1 MKHFRTYLFLF
12 VCLLTAS
19 TAFAQPNKQKELE
32 EKRQAILEEIKQIN
46 SLLFKTKKEEKSVL
60 SQVED
65 LNQRIGATEN
75 LIRVTN
81 QQANLLSRNINDN
94 IGKISSLREEL
105 KVMKADYAEMI
116 RKSYKSKSQQSRVM
130 FLLSSQNFLQAYK
143 RVQYMKQY
151 AKFRKKQGEGIRE
164 KTEELQKLNS
174 DLIEQKKTKQKLI
187 SENEVA
193 KNNLTE
199 ERKDQQSLVA
209 TLKKDEGKF
218 TTQIRG
224 KQKEAD
230 EIDRQIDAL
239 IKAAIE
245 EANRIAREKAIAE
258 AKAKALAEAKANAN
272 NTTTKS
278 NTTTAPVK
286 TEVIKPASKEEFAM
300 TAEDK
305 ALAASFTSNKGK
317 LPWPVEKGMIVKSFG
332 THQHPQFPNVTT
344 NSSGVEIATAD
355 NAAVRAIFEGQVLS
369 IQVIKGA
376 NKVVLIQHGDYISVY
391 SNLANVSVKTGD
403 KVSTK
408 QNIGTVAK
416 SPTEGKTVLKFYI
429 YQNKTKI
436 NPADWIYRM

>member
-1 MKHFRTYLFLF
+1 MKHFRTYLFL
-12 VCLLTAS
+12 LISLTTVS
-19 TAFAQPNKQKELE
+19 ISAQIDKQKELE

-65 LNQRIGATEN
+65 LNQRIAASEN

-81 QQANLLSRNINDN
+81 QQANLLTRNINDN
-94 IGKISSLREEL
+94 IEKISTLREEL
-105 KVMKADYAEMI
+105 KVMKADYAEMV
-116 RKSYKSKSQQSRVM
+116 RKSYKSKNQQSRIM

-151 AKFRKKQGEGIRE
+151 AKFRKKQGEGIKA
-164 KTEELQKLNS
+164 KTEELQKLNA

-187 SENEVA
+187 AENEVA
-193 KNNLTE
+193 KSQLTE
-199 ERKDQQSLVA
+199 ERKNQQALVA
-209 TLKKDEGKF
+209 TLKKDESKF
-218 TTQIRG
+218 ASQIRT
-224 KQKEAD
+224 KQKQAD

-245 EANRIAREKAIAE
+245 EANRIAREKALAE
-258 AKAKALAEAKANAN
+258 EKAKG
-272 NTTTKS
+272 NTTTSTSTK
-278 NTTTAPVK
+278 N
-286 TEVIKPASKEEFAM
+286 VITKPAKTEEFAL
-300 TAEDK
+300 TAEEK
-305 ALAASFTSNKGK
+305 TLAASFTNNKGK
-317 LPWPVEKGMIVKSFG
+317 LPWPVEKGMVVKSFG

-355 NAAVRAIFEGQVLS
+355 NEQVRSIFEGQVMA
-369 IQVIKGA
+369 IQIIKGA
-376 NKVVLIQHGDYISVY
+376 NKVVFIQHGDYISVY
-391 SNLANVSVKTGD
+391 SNLATVSVKKGD

-408 QNIGTVAK
+408 QAIGTVAK
-416 SPTEGKTVLKFYI
+416 SPTEGRTVLKFYI

>member
-1 MKHFRTYLFLF
+1 MKHFRTYLFLL
-12 VCLLTAS
+12 VCLITAS
-19 TAFAQPNKQKELE
+19 TVSAQVDKQKELE

-60 SQVED
+60 SQVQD
-65 LNQRIGATEN
+65 INQRITATEN

-81 QQANLLSRNINDN
+81 QQANLLTRNINEN
-94 IGKISSLREEL
+94 INKISSLREEL

-116 RKSYKSKSQQSRVM
+116 QKSYKSKNQQSRIM
-130 FLLSSQNFLQAYK
+130 FLLSSENFLQAYK

-151 AKFRKKQGEGIRE
+151 AKFRKKQGEGIKA

-174 DLIEQKKTKQKLI
+174 DLISQKKTKQKLI

-193 KNNLTE
+193 KSKLTE
-199 ERKDQQSLVA
+199 ERKDQQALVA
-209 TLKKDEGKF
+209 TLKKDESKF
-218 TTQIRG
+218 TSQIRT

-239 IKAAIE
+239 IRAAIE
-245 EANRIAREKAIAE
+245 EANRIAR
-258 AKAKALAEAKANAN
+258 AKAEAEAKAN
-272 NTTTKS
+272 NTSTTPSTK
-278 NTTTAPVK
+278 N
-286 TEVIKPASKEEFAM
+286 VITKPAKTDEFAL

-305 ALAASFTSNKGK
+305 ALAASFTNNKGK
-317 LPWPVEKGMIVKSFG
+317 LPWPVEKGMVVKSFG

-344 NSSGVEIATAD
+344 NSSGVEIATSD
-355 NAAVRAIFEGQVLS
+355 NADVRSIFEGQVLS
-369 IQVIKGA
+369 IQIIKGA
-376 NKVVLIQHGDYISVY
+376 NKVLIIQHGDYLSVY
-391 SNLANVSVKTGD
+391 SNLATVTVKKGD
-403 KVSTK
+403 KVTTK
-408 QNIGTVAK
+408 QKIGTVAK

>member
-1 MKHFRTYLFLF
+1 MKHFRKYLFLF
-12 VCLLTAS
+12 VCLITVS
-19 TAFAQPNKQKELE
+19 SAFAQVDKQKELE

-65 LNQRIGATEN
+65 INQRISASEN

-81 QQANLLSRNINDN
+81 QQANLLTRNINDN
-94 IGKISSLREEL
+94 IEKISSLRDEL
-105 KVMKADYAEMI
+105 KVMKADYAAMI
-116 RKSYKSKSQQSRVM
+116 QKSYKSKNQQSRIM
-130 FLLSSQNFLQAYK
+130 FLLSSEDFLQAYK
-143 RVQYMKQY
+143 RIQYMKQY
-151 AKFRKKQGEGIRE
+151 AKFRKKQGEGIRA
-164 KTEELQKLNS
+164 KTEQLQKLNS

-187 SENEVA
+187 SENEIA
-193 KNNLTE
+193 KNTLTG
-199 ERKDQQSLVA
+199 ERKDQQALVA

-218 TTQIRG
+218 VSQIRG

-230 EIDRQIDAL
+230 EIDRKIDAL

-245 EANRIAREKAIAE
+245 EANRIAREKALAE
-258 AKAKALAEAKANAN
+258 AKAKALAEAKANN
-272 NTTTKS
+272 NSKNTTT
-278 NTTTAPVK
+278 TTIPTK
-286 TEVIKPASKEEFAM
+286 TEVVKPASTEEFAM

-332 THQHPQFPNVTT
+332 IHQHPQFPNVTT

-391 SNLANVSVKTGD
+391 SNLATVSVKTGD

>member
-1 MKHFRTYLFLF
+1 MKHFRTYLFL
-12 VCLLTAS
+12 LISLTTVS
-19 TAFAQPNKQKELE
+19 VSAQIDKQKELE

-65 LNQRIGATEN
+65 LNQRIAASEN

-81 QQANLLSRNINDN
+81 QQANLLTRNINDN
-94 IGKISSLREEL
+94 IEKIGTLREEL
-105 KVMKADYAEMI
+105 KVMKADYAEMV
-116 RKSYKSKSQQSRVM
+116 RKSYKSKNQQSRIM

-151 AKFRKKQGEGIRE
+151 AKFRKKQGEGIKA
-164 KTEELQKLNS
+164 KTEELQKLNA

-187 SENEVA
+187 AENEVA
-193 KNNLTE
+193 KSQLTE
-199 ERKDQQSLVA
+199 ERKNQQALVA
-209 TLKKDEGKF
+209 TLKKDESKF
-218 TTQIRG
+218 ASQIRT
-224 KQKEAD
+224 KQKQAD

-245 EANRIAREKAIAE
+245 EANRIAREKALAE
-258 AKAKALAEAKANAN
+258 EKAKG
-272 NTTTKS
+272 NTTTSTSTK
-278 NTTTAPVK
+278 N
-286 TEVIKPASKEEFAM
+286 VITKPAKTEEFAL
-300 TAEDK
+300 TAEEK
-305 ALAASFTSNKGK
+305 TLAASFTNNKGK
-317 LPWPVEKGMIVKSFG
+317 LPWPVEKGMVVKSFG

-355 NAAVRAIFEGQVLS
+355 NEQVRSIFEGQVMA
-369 IQVIKGA
+369 IQIIKGA
-376 NKVVLIQHGDYISVY
+376 NKVVFIQHGDYISVY
-391 SNLANVSVKTGD
+391 SNLATVSVKKGD

-408 QNIGTVAK
+408 QAIGTVAK
-416 SPTEGKTVLKFYI
+416 SPTEGRTVLKFYI

>member
-1 MKHFRTYLFLF
+1 MKHFLKYLFLF
-12 VCLLTAS
+12 GCLIAVS
-19 TAFAQPNKQKELE
+19 TVSAQIDKQKELE

-65 LNQRIGATEN
+65 LNQRISASEN

-81 QQANLLSRNINDN
+81 QQANLLTRNINDN
-94 IGKISSLREEL
+94 IERISSLREEL
-105 KVMKADYAEMI
+105 KIMKADYAEMV
-116 RKSYKSKSQQSRVM
+116 RKSYKSKSQQSRIM

-151 AKFRKKQGEGIRE
+151 AKFRKKQGEGIKA
-164 KTEELQKLNS
+164 KTEELQKLNA

-187 SENEVA
+187 AENELA
-193 KNNLTE
+193 KKQLTE
-199 ERKDQQSLVA
+199 ERKDQQLLVA
-209 TLKKDEGKF
+209 TLKKDESKF
-218 TTQIRG
+218 TGQIRA

-239 IKAAIE
+239 VKAAIE
-245 EANRIAREKAIAE
+245 EANRIAREKS
-258 AKAKALAEAKANAN
+258 LAEAKKKG
-272 NTTTKS
+272 TTVTSTK
-278 NTTTAPVK
+278 NVVTKEAK
-286 TEVIKPASKEEFAM
+286 TEEFAL

-317 LPWPVEKGMIVKSFG
+317 LPWPVEKGMVVKSFG

-355 NAAVRAIFEGQVLS
+355 NASVRAIFEGQVMS

-376 NKVVLIQHGDYISVY
+376 NKVVFIQHGDYISVY
-391 SNLANVSVKTGD
+391 SNLATVSVKKGD

>member
-1 MKHFRTYLFLF
+1 MNLLRTYLFLF
-12 VCLLTAS
+12 ICIITVS
-19 TAFAQPNKQKELE
+19 TVSAQVDKQKELE

-60 SQVED
+60 SQVQD
-65 LNQRIGATEN
+65 LNQRIAASEN

-81 QQANLLSRNINDN
+81 QQANLLTRNINEN
-94 IGKISSLREEL
+94 INKISSLREEL

-116 RKSYKSKSQQSRVM
+116 RKSYKSKNQQSRIM
-130 FLLSSQNFLQAYK
+130 FLLSSENFLQAYK

-151 AKFRKKQGEGIRE
+151 AKFRKKQGEGIKA

-174 DLIEQKKTKQKLI
+174 DLISQKKTKQKLI
-187 SENEVA
+187 AENELA
-193 KNNLTE
+193 KNKLTE
-199 ERKDQQSLVA
+199 ERKDQQELVA
-209 TLKKDEGKF
+209 TLKKDESKF
-218 TTQIRG
+218 TSQIRT

-230 EIDRQIDAL
+230 EIDRQIEAL

-245 EANRIAREKAIAE
+245 EANRIAR
-258 AKAKALAEAKANAN
+258 AKAEAEAKANSTS
-272 NTTTKS
+272 TTPSTK
-278 NTTTAPVK
+278 N
-286 TEVIKPASKEEFAM
+286 VITKPAKTDEFAL

-305 ALAASFTSNKGK
+305 ALAASFTNNKGK
-317 LPWPVEKGMIVKSFG
+317 LPWPVEKGMVVKSFG

-344 NSSGVEIATAD
+344 NSSGVEIATSD
-355 NAAVRAIFEGQVLS
+355 NADVRSIFEGQVMA
-369 IQVIKGA
+369 IQIIKGA
-376 NKVVLIQHGDYISVY
+376 NKVVFIQHGDYISVY
-391 SNLANVSVKTGD
+391 SNLATVSVKKGD

-408 QNIGTVAK
+408 QKIGTVAK

>member
-1 MKHFRTYLFLF
+1 M
-12 VCLLTAS
+12 VS
-19 TAFAQPNKQKELE
+19 AQGDKQKELE

-105 KVMKADYAEMI
+105 KVMKQDYAEMI

-151 AKFRKKQGEGIRE
+151 AKFRKKQGEGIKT
-164 KTEELQKLNS
+164 KTEELQQLNS
-174 DLIEQKKTKQKLI
+174 DLIAQKKTKQKLI

-193 KNNLTE
+193 KSNLTI
-199 ERKDQQSLVA
+199 ERKNQQELVA
-209 TLKKDEGKF
+209 TLKKDESKF
-218 TTQIRG
+218 AAQIRD
-224 KQKEAD
+224 KQKQAD

-239 IKAAIE
+239 IRAAIE
-245 EANRIAREKAIAE
+245 EANRIAREKA
-258 AKAKALAEAKANAN
+258 LAEAKANA
-272 NTTTKS
+272 KKPAS
-278 NTTTAPVK
+278 NTTTTTTTK
-286 TEVIKPASKEEFAM
+286 TVVTKPASKEEFAM

-305 ALAASFTSNKGK
+305 VLAANFTSNKGK
-317 LPWPVEKGMIVKSFG
+317 LPWPVEKGMVVKSFG

-355 NAAVRAIFEGQVLS
+355 NSTVRSIFEGQVLS

-391 SNLANVSVKTGD
+391 SNLATVSVKTGD

-408 QNIGTVAK
+408 QSIGTVAK

>member
-1 MKHFRTYLFLF
+1 MKYFQKYLLF
-12 VCLLTAS
+12 FCLIAVSTAS
-19 TAFAQPNKQKELE
+19 AQIDKQKELE

-65 LNQRIGATEN
+65 LSQRISASEN

-81 QQANLLSRNINDN
+81 QQANLLTRNINDN
-94 IGKISSLREEL
+94 IDKISSLREEL
-105 KVMKADYAEMI
+105 KIMKADYAAMI
-116 RKSYKSKSQQSRVM
+116 QKSYKSKSQQSRVM

-143 RVQYMKQY
+143 RVQYMKQD
-151 AKFRKKQGEGIRE
+151 AKFRKKQGEGIKA
-164 KTEELQKLNS
+164 KTEELQQLNA

-187 SENEVA
+187 AENEVA
-193 KNNLTE
+193 KKQLTE
-199 ERKDQQSLVA
+199 ERKDQQDLVA
-209 TLKKDEGKF
+209 TLKKDESKF
-218 TTQIRG
+218 AAQIRT
-224 KQKEAD
+224 KQKQAD
-230 EIDRQIDAL
+230 EIDRQIDAV

-245 EANRIAREKAIAE
+245 EANRIAREKA
-258 AKAKALAEAKANAN
+258 LAEAKKKG
-272 NTTTKS
+272 NTTTI
-278 NTTTAPVK
+278 TK
-286 TEVIKPASKEEFAM
+286 TEVTKPAKTEEFAL

-305 ALAASFTSNKGK
+305 ALAASFASNKGK
-317 LPWPVEKGMIVKSFG
+317 LPWPVEKGMVVKSFG

-344 NSSGVEIATAD
+344 NSSGVEIATSD
-355 NAAVRAIFEGQVLS
+355 NATVRSIFEGQVMS
-369 IQVIKGA
+369 IQIIKGA
-376 NKVVLIQHGDYISVY
+376 NKVVFIQHGDYISVY
-391 SNLANVSVKTGD
+391 SNMATVSVKKGD

>member
-1 MKHFRTYLFLF
+1 M
-12 VCLLTAS
+12 VS
-19 TAFAQPNKQKELE
+19 AQGDKQKELE

-94 IGKISSLREEL
+94 IGKISSLCEEL
-105 KVMKADYAEMI
+105 KMMKGDYAEMI

-151 AKFRKKQGEGIRE
+151 AKFRKKQGEGIKA
-164 KTEELQKLNS
+164 KTEELQKLNT
-174 DLIEQKKTKQKLI
+174 DLIGQKKTKQKLI

-193 KNNLTE
+193 KSSLTN
-199 ERKDQQSLVA
+199 ERKDQQELVA
-209 TLKKDEGKF
+209 TLKKDESKF
-218 TTQIRG
+218 ATQIKT
-224 KQKEAD
+224 KQKQAD
-230 EIDRQIDAL
+230 EIDRQIDAM
-239 IKAAIE
+239 IRAAIE
-245 EANRIAREKAIAE
+245 EANRIAREKA
-258 AKAKALAEAKANAN
+258 LAEAKANA
-272 NTTTKS
+272 KKPAS
-278 NTTTAPVK
+278 NTTTTTK
-286 TEVIKPASKEEFAM
+286 TEVTKPASKEEFAM

-305 ALAASFTSNKGK
+305 ALAANFTSNKGK
-317 LPWPVEKGMIVKSFG
+317 LPWPVEKGMVVKSFG

-355 NAAVRAIFEGQVLS
+355 NSTVRSIFEGQVLS

-391 SNLANVSVKTGD
+391 SNLASVSVKTGD

-408 QNIGTVAK
+408 QSIGTVAK

>member
-12 VCLLTAS
+12 VCLLTVSMAS
-19 TAFAQPNKQKELE
+19 AQGGKQKELE

-151 AKFRKKQGEGIRE
+151 AKFRKKQGEGIRA

-193 KNNLTE
+193 KNNLTN
-199 ERKDQQSLVA
+199 ERKDQQALVA

-258 AKAKALAEAKANAN
+258 AKAKALADAKANNN
-272 NTTTKS
+272 NTTK
-278 NTTTAPVK
+278 NPTTNIPPK
-286 TEVIKPASKEEFAM
+286 TEVTKPASTEEFAM

-317 LPWPVEKGMIVKSFG
+317 LPWPVEKGMVVKSFG

-355 NAAVRAIFEGQVLS
+355 NAAVRAIFEGQVMS

-391 SNLANVSVKTGD
+391 SNLATVSVKSGD

>member
-1 MKHFRTYLFLF
+1 MKHFHTYLFLF
-12 VCLLTAS
+12 ICLITVSAVS
-19 TAFAQPNKQKELE
+19 AQVDKQKELE

-65 LNQRIGATEN
+65 LNQRISASEN

-81 QQANLLSRNINDN
+81 QQANLLTRNINDN
-94 IGKISSLREEL
+94 IEKISSLREEL

-116 RKSYKSKSQQSRVM
+116 RKSYKSKNEQSRVM
-130 FLLSSQNFLQAYK
+130 FLLSSENFLQAYK

-151 AKFRKKQGEGIRE
+151 AKFRKKQGEGIKA
-164 KTEELQKLNS
+164 KTEELQKLNA

-187 SENEVA
+187 SENELA
-193 KNNLTE
+193 KNSLTE
-199 ERKDQQSLVA
+199 ERKDQQALVA
-209 TLKKDEGKF
+209 TLKKDESKF
-218 TTQIRG
+218 TTQIRA
-224 KQKEAD
+224 KQKQAD

-245 EANRIAREKAIAE
+245 EANRIAR
-258 AKAKALAEAKANAN
+258 AKALAEAKANAN
-272 NTTTKS
+272 NNTTTNTTTTK
-278 NTTTAPVK
+278 N
-286 TEVIKPASKEEFAM
+286 VITKPASTEEFAM

-317 LPWPVEKGMIVKSFG
+317 LPWPVEKGMVVKSFG

-369 IQVIKGA
+369 IQIIKGA

-391 SNLANVSVKTGD
+391 SNLATVSVKTGD

>member
-1 MKHFRTYLFLF
+1 MKHFLKYLFLF
-12 VCLLTAS
+12 GCLIAVS
-19 TAFAQPNKQKELE
+19 TVSAQIDKQKELE

-65 LNQRIGATEN
+65 LNQRISASEN

-81 QQANLLSRNINDN
+81 QQANLLTRNINDN
-94 IGKISSLREEL
+94 IERISSLREEL
-105 KVMKADYAEMI
+105 KIMKADYAEMV
-116 RKSYKSKSQQSRVM
+116 RKSYKSKSQQSRIM

-151 AKFRKKQGEGIRE
+151 AKFRKKQGEGIKA
-164 KTEELQKLNS
+164 KTEELQKLNA
-174 DLIEQKKTKQKLI
+174 DLIAQKKTKQKLI
-187 SENEVA
+187 AENELA
-193 KNNLTE
+193 KKQLTE
-199 ERKDQQSLVA
+199 ERKDQQLLVA
-209 TLKKDEGKF
+209 TLKKDESKF
-218 TTQIRG
+218 TGQIRA

-239 IKAAIE
+239 VKAAIE
-245 EANRIAREKAIAE
+245 EANRIAREKS
-258 AKAKALAEAKANAN
+258 LAEAKKKG
-272 NTTTKS
+272 TTVTSTK
-278 NTTTAPVK
+278 NVVTKEAK
-286 TEVIKPASKEEFAM
+286 TEEFAL

-317 LPWPVEKGMIVKSFG
+317 LPWPVEKGMVVKSFG

-355 NAAVRAIFEGQVLS
+355 NASVRAIFEGQVMS

-376 NKVVLIQHGDYISVY
+376 NKVVFIQHGDYISVY
-391 SNLANVSVKTGD
+391 SNLATVSVKKGD